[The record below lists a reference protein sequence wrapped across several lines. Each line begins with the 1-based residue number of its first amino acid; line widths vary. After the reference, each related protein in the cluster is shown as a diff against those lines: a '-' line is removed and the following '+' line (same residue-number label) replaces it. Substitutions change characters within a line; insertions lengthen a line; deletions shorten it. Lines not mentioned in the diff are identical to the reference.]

1 MNKEELKEN
10 EFGYDFGSVSAI
22 ELVNYVTTYHF
33 TVIASI
39 NGEET
44 ILGFSNA
51 PTRQNVEYI
60 AFDHICKMQYNYC
73 AGFKIVNNRTG
84 KPHYITFNNK

>member
-1 MNKEELKEN
+1 MNEEKMKEN
-10 EFGYDFGSVSAI
+10 VFGYDFGSVSAI

-33 TVIASI
+33 TVITSI

-51 PTRQNVEYI
+51 PTRQNVEFI
-60 AFDHICKMQYNYC
+60 AFDHISKKQYNC